1 MNYQENELKE
11 VKELILEQSAKIFAE
26 NDYVRVRMLDIA
38 EAAGVSRGPL
48 YYYFKNKEEL
58 FTATVLYLIE
68 EQKINFDKILSKK
81 APIRDILRDEYLQ
94 CFSYNNS
101 LLQTMKNQQ
110 ELNEIKEYH
119 EFSYWLYNKKKVVFT
134 QAKERGEL
142 KENSNPNQLATFLYI
157 FYTGV
162 IQMNESRQ
170 TGFDVFDSELLDNSV
185 DTYLKIVDAL
195 FLI

>member
-68 EQKINFDKILSKK
+68 EQKKNYDRILSKD
-81 APIRDILRDEYLQ
+81 APIRDILREEYLQ
-94 CFSYNNS
+94 CLSYNNS

>member
-1 MNYQENELKE
+1 MNYRENELME
-11 VKELILEQSAKIFAE
+11 VKELILEQAATMFAE

-94 CFSYNNS
+94 C
-101 LLQTMKNQQ
+101 L
-110 ELNEIKEYH
+110 E
-119 EFSYWLYNKKKVVFT
+119 NK
-134 QAKERGEL
+134 
-142 KENSNPNQLATFLYI
+142 
-157 FYTGV
+157 
-162 IQMNESRQ
+162 
-170 TGFDVFDSELLDNSV
+170 DN
-185 DTYLKIVDAL
+185 
-195 FLI
+195 